1 MQLPLLRVGDLDDG
15 HADPAQYLEVGPR
28 IAAHVGDTAEE
39 EDGRV
44 DAALHQSAR
53 DHESVAAVVAAAT
66 HHPDAA
72 GRKIVERRFHRRDR
86 LTPGI
91 LHQHDRR
98 NPDVLD
104 RAAIGFAHLF
114 GVEHSHAFRSSV
126 LLVLDCGQ
134 LAAQLSAFSF
144 QLRSQQSQKL
154 RLRADELR
162 AGELRS
168 ERVKGAVYVNG
179 IITPAREAVIP
190 VYDHGFVY
198 GEGVY
203 ETLRTYNRVPFLYDR
218 HLRRL
223 RASAAALHLDVP
235 FDDDTLLGWI
245 HDTMA
250 VAERS
255 PEGLSTPTPP
265 IPPLKEAYIR
275 ILLTRGVG
283 DLSYDLTAT
292 PAPSLV
298 IIVKPFDEPPARMF
312 DEGIKIVLVS
322 ILRNHPG
329 SVNPIIKSNN
339 LLNNALAMQEARRQ
353 GGEEALMCNYR
364 GELSECAQ
372 SNFFLVRDG
381 VALTPRS
388 ASGLLEGLTRA
399 FLFEVGARG
408 RRAGRGSHAHAC
420 RSHFCAGSVHHR
432 VDTRAHAGRPDRRP
446 DDRQRPPGAGDA
458 QAAGRIS
465 KESLGTERAGPMLKA
480 EC

>member
-1 MQLPLLRVGDLDDG
+1 
-15 HADPAQYLEVGPR
+15 
-28 IAAHVGDTAEE
+28 
-39 EDGRV
+39 
-44 DAALHQSAR
+44 
-53 DHESVAAVVAAAT
+53 
-66 HHPDAA
+66 
-72 GRKIVERRFHRRDR
+72 
-86 LTPGI
+86 
-91 LHQHDRR
+91 
-98 NPDVLD
+98 
-104 RAAIGFAHLF
+104 
-114 GVEHSHAFRSSV
+114 
-126 LLVLDCGQ
+126 
-134 LAAQLSAFSF
+134 
-144 QLRSQQSQKL
+144 
-154 RLRADELR
+154 
-162 AGELRS
+162 
-168 ERVKGAVYVNG
+168 VKGAVYVNG
-179 IITPAREAVIP
+179 TITPAGEAVIP

-218 HLRRL
+218 HVRRL

-235 FDDDTLLGWI
+235 FDDDSLLAWI

-255 PEGLSTPTPP
+255 PDWLSTS
-265 IPPLKEAYIR
+265 IPPSKEAYIR

-339 LLNNALAMQEARRQ
+339 LLNNALAMQEARRK

-364 GELSECAQ
+364 RELSECSQ

-388 ASGLLEGLTRA
+388 ACGLLEGLTRA
-399 FLFEVGARG
+399 FLFEVGGEVGVQVEEATLTP
-408 RRAGRGSHAHAC
+408 ADLTSAQEAFITGST
-420 RSHFCAGSVHHR
+420 RELTPVVR
-432 VDTRAHAGRPDRRP
+432 VDDQIIGNGRPGPVTCKLLEGFRKKAWELTA
-446 DDRQRPPGAGDA
+446 QGA
-458 QAAGRIS
+458 AAR
-465 KESLGTERAGPMLKA
+465 
-480 EC
+480 